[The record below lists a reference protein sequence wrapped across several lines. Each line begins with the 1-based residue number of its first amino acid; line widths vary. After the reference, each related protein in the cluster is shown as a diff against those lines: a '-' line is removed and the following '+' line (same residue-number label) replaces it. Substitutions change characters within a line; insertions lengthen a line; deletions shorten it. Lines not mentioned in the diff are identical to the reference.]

1 MSVKLYLAKI
11 PENLDFGLIPLLSE
25 YRQAKLNNATNEKFI
40 KQSIAAELL
49 LERAVEGIYSR
60 PLPIVCGENG
70 KPYFAD
76 GKLQFSISHS
86 GDYVACALFE
96 REIGLD
102 IQIHRE
108 CDMKLAKRYFTSEE
122 YEHLKLNPDSFT
134 EIWTKKESY
143 LKALGTGLSG
153 GLSSFSVM
161 GDLDEYY
168 YQRKDDLH
176 ICVCIPGEKSIEVDM
191 FEIKLL

>member
-11 PENLDFGLIPLLSE
+11 PEDLDFGVIPSLSE
-25 YRQAKLNNATNEKFI
+25 YRREKLNNSTNEKLI
-40 KQSIAAELL
+40 KQSIATELL
-49 LERAVEGIYSR
+49 LERAVDGIYSR
-60 PLPIVCGENG
+60 PLPIVCGEKE

-76 GKLQFSISHS
+76 QKLHFSISHS
-86 GDYVACALFE
+86 GDYVACAVCE

-122 YEHLKLNPDSFT
+122 YEYLKLNPDSFT

-143 LKALGTGLSG
+143 LKAIGTGLSG
-153 GLSSFSVM
+153 GLNGFSVL
-161 GDLDEYY
+161 GNLEEYY
-168 YQRKDDLH
+168 YLRKDNLH
-176 ICVCIPGEKSIEVDM
+176 ICVCIPGGKSFEVDM